1 MEAEAKSL
9 VKLWILATTSLCY
22 CYYIPSKI
30 PKGLLRLLSLL
41 PVFYLFIVLPFDF
54 TSIHLRGLAAFF
66 LTWLA
71 SFKLLLFSLDQG
83 LLSPLPQKVT
93 HFISLACLPIK
104 IKQNDSV
111 VSVRVSQLS
120 DNSDHTKDPQ
130 NPSPN
135 ANSSINFIPSTPA
148 RVLLGFELEPPF
160 NEPYLATSLQD
171 FWGHRWNLMVTN
183 ILRPTVYY
191 PIRELSMRLIGP
203 VWAPLPAVIG
213 TFAVSGIVHEIIYY
227 YLTRVNP
234 TWEVTWFFILHGAC
248 VAMEM
253 AVKKKVKGRWR
264 LHPAV
269 SGLLTIVFVVVTGLW
284 LFFPQIIRNGVDERV
299 IREYSI
305 CIDFLKHKLS
315 ALCFFCIE

>member
-135 ANSSINFIPSTPA
+135 ANSSINFIPS
-148 RVLLGFELEPPF
+148 LDL
-160 NEPYLATSLQD
+160 
-171 FWGHRWNLMVTN
+171 
-183 ILRPTVYY
+183 IL
-191 PIRELSMRLIGP
+191 
-203 VWAPLPAVIG
+203 
-213 TFAVSGIVHEIIYY
+213 
-227 YLTRVNP
+227 LTRLP
-234 TWEVTWFFILHGAC
+234 
-248 VAMEM
+248 
-253 AVKKKVKGRWR
+253 
-264 LHPAV
+264 
-269 SGLLTIVFVVVTGLW
+269 
-284 LFFPQIIRNGVDERV
+284 
-299 IREYSI
+299 
-305 CIDFLKHKLS
+305 
-315 ALCFFCIE
+315 